1 MVGTVERYE
10 TKAGERRWR
19 IRWDIPPGPD
29 GRRRQRTKRGFRTKK
44 EASAALAEVAHDQ
57 ANRGRVSVLSTVTL
71 GEYAQTWLDSRR
83 DLKPTSLDNLRTG
96 LVHIVPRLGK
106 RRVQEVSADDVAWL
120 YGELAERGK
129 ANGKL
134 CRTAGVTCGH
144 GNDCAG
150 PDEHAGLKPKSL
162 GHVHAALRSILDAAV
177 EDGLIITNPCDTKRA
192 RQARPR
198 GGKTTGK
205 VTERQCWTDAQARG
219 FIGGG
224 DGDPL
229 HPLWQVVLGSGLRRG
244 EAVGLR
250 WEHVD
255 LERGL
260 LNVRRSVTVV
270 RGQPVVDEYGG
281 KTDAAYRTIVLG
293 DELADVLRAHHR
305 RQAEERLRLGPMWVD
320 SDTVFPAVDGQPL
333 NPGQAS
339 KGFTRAT
346 AAAGLPAIGLHGLR
360 HTHATMLL
368 RAGVPITAV
377 SQRLG
382 HEDPSITLST
392 YAHAIPADDAL
403 AADATGRVLFQTMS
417 E

>member
-1 MVGTVERYE
+1 MAATELAGIDADGKANGHYQRGKTAQAAAELDAAADTEPRSRARRAHRAGTIPRHQHIERG
-10 TKAGERRWR
+10 TATPRA
-19 IRWDIPPGPD
+19 DIVRAID
-29 GRRRQRTKRGFRTKK
+29 
-44 EASAALAEVAHDQ
+44 AAAL
-57 ANRGRVSVLSTVTL
+57 GM
-71 GEYAQTWLDSRR
+71 
-83 DLKPTSLDNLRTG
+83 
-96 LVHIVPRLGK
+96 
-106 RRVQEVSADDVAWL
+106 EVSADDVAWL

-134 CRTAGVTCGH
+134 CRTAGITCGH

-150 PDEHAGLKPKSL
+150 LDEHAGLKPKSL
-162 GHVHAALRSILDAAV
+162 GHVHAALRSILGAAV
-177 EDGLIITNPCDTKRA
+177 EDGLIVTNPCDTKRA

-198 GGKTTGK
+198 GGKATGK
-205 VTERQCWTDAQARG
+205 GTERQCWTDAQARG

-224 DGDPL
+224 DPL
-229 HPLWQVVLGSGLRRG
+229 HPLWQVVLGAGLRRG

-293 DELADVLRAHHR
+293 DELADVLREHGR
-305 RQAEERLRLGPMWVD
+305 RQAEERLRLGPVWLD
-320 SDTVFPAVDGQPL
+320 SDAVFPAVDGQPL

-339 KGFTRAT
+339 RAFTRAT

-377 SQRLG
+377 GQRLG

-403 AADATGRVLFQTMS
+403 AADATGRVLFGAVS
-417 E
+417 A